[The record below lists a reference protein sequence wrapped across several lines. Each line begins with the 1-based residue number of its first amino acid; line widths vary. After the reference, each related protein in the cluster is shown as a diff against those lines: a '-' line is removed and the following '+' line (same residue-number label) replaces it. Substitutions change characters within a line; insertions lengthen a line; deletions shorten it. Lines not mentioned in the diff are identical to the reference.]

1 MVNNIG
7 YTEKTLVTT
16 IGLTTTDILS
26 EDITIISG
34 EIGLGF
40 LLFDL
45 SGTIAVITAY
55 ENSNSFTLTT
65 YATSYTIQAA
75 ISTTATAAD
84 LVSGKTAYVKSGK
97 ITGTVRTFTS
107 SESWPAGY
115 YMVSKSSSSIR
126 VYGKPTSDVLY
137 RAGSRVYVDV
147 SNANLVTAINQRY
160 SGVNTRKY

>member
-7 YTEKTLVTT
+7 VTEKILLTT
-16 IGLTTTDILS
+16 IGIPTSGILS

-34 EIGLGF
+34 ELGVGF
-40 LLFDL
+40 LLFDPA
-45 SGTIAVITAY
+45 GTIGVIT
-55 ENSNSFTLTT
+55 NFTDESTFTVVT
-65 YATSYTIQAA
+65 YATSDTVQSVL
-75 ISTTATAAD
+75 STTATAAD

-107 SESWPAGY
+107 SESWPASY

-126 VYGKPTSDVLY
+126 VYGKPNTDALY